1 MSTTFA
7 NTSSVMTLAMSAIAL
22 FAASSVVAQG
32 TSPLRTPPDSVE
44 TIHAARMIDGRGK
57 LMNDAWVD
65 VRGGRIVRVYSNP
78 GERPAAAYELG
89 DATLLPGMIDAHVHL
104 GSYVTNRGLG
114 HRSGDGDTPEQST
127 LGRVG
132 NLYVTLLAGFTTAQ
146 SVGSAEDVDL
156 RTAVSRWQIVGPR
169 VLTALEP
176 IRNRALSTD
185 SLRAFVRGLKARGAD
200 VVKVFASDGPL
211 SANVQ
216 TFSQEQLAAGCGEA
230 TTQGLRTLI
239 HAVPPPA
246 VRAAALAGCTQ
257 IEHGTYATDAELRSM
272 AEHGMILD
280 PQVCLVLQVYLE
292 NREELK
298 RTGMSDS
305 ALMEFSKSLP
315 VASATFAQA
324 LRIPRLR
331 IVFGTD
337 VGGRGLG
344 RNAEE
349 LLCRVKAGQSP
360 MDAITSAT
368 STAADAMGLGDRL
381 GFIGPG
387 YEADLIA
394 VRGNPARDI
403 SAIQDVVFVMRGGI
417 RVR

>member
-1 MSTTFA
+1 
-7 NTSSVMTLAMSAIAL
+7 
-22 FAASSVVAQG
+22 
-32 TSPLRTPPDSVE
+32 
-44 TIHAARMIDGRGK
+44 
-57 LMNDAWVD
+57 
-65 VRGGRIVRVYSNP
+65 
-78 GERPAAAYELG
+78 
-89 DATLLPGMIDAHVHL
+89 
-104 GSYVTNRGLG
+104 
-114 HRSGDGDTPEQST
+114 
-127 LGRVG
+127 
-132 NLYVTLLAGFTTAQ
+132 
-146 SVGSAEDVDL
+146 
-156 RTAVSRWQIVGPR
+156 
-169 VLTALEP
+169 
-176 IRNRALSTD
+176 
-185 SLRAFVRGLKARGAD
+185 
-200 VVKVFASDGPL
+200 
-211 SANVQ
+211 
-216 TFSQEQLAAGCGEA
+216 
-230 TTQGLRTLI
+230 
-239 HAVPPPA
+239 
-246 VRAAALAGCTQ
+246 
-257 IEHGTYATDAELRSM
+257 M